1 MLKVNI
7 EYIDSESIKKSSVK
21 SLGKMNG
28 ILVPGGFGNRGIEG
42 KILAAEYAR
51 ENSIPYFGICLGM
64 QISVIEYA
72 RNVINLKRANSTE
85 FDIKTN
91 NPVIALVDEWRDS
104 KGKKIIVDKSN
115 YGGTMRLGAQ
125 KCSINKNTLAYKMY
139 RKASIDERH
148 RHRYEVNSN
157 FVKFF
162 KDSDL
167 IFSGKSARE
176 GLMEIIEIKNHPWY
190 LGCQF
195 HPEFTSSPLR
205 GHPLFNGF
213 IKASFRG
220 KI

>member
-1 MLKVNI
+1 
-7 EYIDSESIKKSSVK
+7 
-21 SLGKMNG
+21 
-28 ILVPGGFGNRGIEG
+28 
-42 KILAAEYAR
+42 
-51 ENSIPYFGICLGM
+51 
-64 QISVIEYA
+64 
-72 RNVINLKRANSTE
+72 
-85 FDIKTN
+85 
-91 NPVIALVDEWRDS
+91 
-104 KGKKIIVDKSN
+104 
-115 YGGTMRLGAQ
+115 
-125 KCSINKNTLAYKMY
+125 MY

-148 RHRYEVNSN
+148 RHRYEVNRN

-167 IFSGKSARE
+167 VFSGESARE